1 MESGK
6 IKGLFLDDE
15 RNPQDVTWINY
26 PESIDWTV
34 VRSYDKFFHEFY
46 RETFRVFSFDHDIQD
61 FNHRGVELT
70 GYTVLRAMLDT
81 FLTTPHGLFTF
92 PEQVFF
98 HTKNLIGKENMESYW
113 NNFCKHYTME
123 ETDE

>member
-6 IKGLFLDDE
+6 LNGLFLDDE
-15 RNPQDVTWINY
+15 RNPKDVTWVNY
-26 PESIDWTV
+26 PENIEWVV

-46 RETFRVFSFDHDIQD
+46 RETFQVFSFDHDIQD

-70 GYTVLRAMLDT
+70 GSIVLKAMLDT
-81 FLTTPHGLFTF
+81 FLTTHHGLFTF

-98 HTKNLIGKENMESYW
+98 HTKNPIGKENMEAYW
-113 NNFCKHYTME
+113 NNFCKHYKE
-123 ETDE
+123 ENA

>member
-15 RNPQDVTWINY
+15 RVPQDVTWINY

-34 VRSYDKFFHEFY
+34 VRSYDEFFHEFY

-70 GYTVLRAMLDT
+70 GYIVLKAMLDT
-81 FLTTPHGLFTF
+81 FLTTHHGLFTF

-98 HTKNLIGKENMESYW
+98 HTKNPIGKENMEAYW
-113 NNFCKHYTME
+113 NNFCKHYKE
-123 ETDE
+123 ENA